1 MFACWFIAHSIHVC
15 NIAWIYANSIFSP
28 QKAFIDPCMTLIN
41 KNWHAMKHKAPT
53 KRSQHFN
60 ATYRNIVGCNLL
72 RAFGHL
78 VATCCNMLGVSNIY
92 GRCMLF
98 WSFGQVRPAMLRL
111 GMRPVATRCNR
122 VAKSVQHVAPNNV
135 ANCCVQMLRSFGRRL
150 QMLGQQCWDM
160 LRWDVAIVWAGLK
173 LNYERIRR

>member
-1 MFACWFIAHSIHVC
+1 MLAYWFIAHSIHVC

-78 VATCCNMLGVSNIY
+78 VATCCDML
-92 GRCMLF
+92 
-98 WSFGQVRPAMLRL
+98 
-111 GMRPVATRCNR
+111 
-122 VAKSVQHVAPNNV
+122 QHVGCFQHLWTLHVVVVVWPGSSSNV
-135 ANCCVQMLRSFGRRL
+135 APGHVTSRNTLQQGGQKRATCCA
-150 QMLGQQCWDM
+150 QQCCE
-160 LRWDVAIVWAGLK
+160 LLCSNVAIVWPEIANAGPTMLGYVA
-173 LNYERIRR
+173 LRCCYRLGGA